1 LEGEGMITIAI
12 ARGRLLDEAGAL
24 LIKAGYAVNSILK
37 DSRKLIFEYPKL
49 NLKFLIIRPT
59 DIPSYVEYGAA
70 DCGIVGKDTL
80 IEEKHDLYEPLDLRI
95 GKCKLVVAAP
105 KGFDFS
111 SNKSLRVATKYPKT
125 SYEHFTRL
133 GVGAE
138 IIKLYGSVELA
149 PLVGLSD
156 VIVDLSASGETL
168 RKNNLVEFETI
179 TDITARLVVNR
190 VSMKVK
196 SKEIKELIKRLK
208 KVRKK

>member
-1 LEGEGMITIAI
+1 MITIAI
-12 ARGRLLDEAGAL
+12 ARGRLLEEAGEL
-24 LIKAGYAVNSILK
+24 MIKAGYKVSNILK
-37 DSRKLIFEYPKL
+37 DSRKLIFEFPKE

-59 DIPSYVEYGAA
+59 DIPAYVDYGAA

-80 IEEKHDLYEPLDLRI
+80 LEEKSDLYEPLDLKI
-95 GKCKLVVAAP
+95 GQCKLVVAGP

-111 SNKSLRVATKYPKT
+111 SNRSLRVATKYPHT
-125 SYEHFTRL
+125 TYEHFTNL

-168 RKNNLVEFETI
+168 KKNNLVEFETI
-179 TDITARLVVNR
+179 ADITARFVVNR

-196 SKEIKELIKRLK
+196 SQQIKELIERLK